1 MQSTGQAGTQ
11 SSHPLQSVGDDRV
24 HALARPDDG
33 IGRAGI
39 EAARAA
45 DAGRLVDPRDE
56 RRRLAA
62 ASRIERLRRA
72 AEQGGEFVDQPGAAR
87 RAAIQSRFAACERF
101 GVRPAG
107 VVAAAP
113 ALGLREQRID
123 ARGKFVRIGGHRG
136 TQLTFMPA
144 LAPASGVRRN
154 RPESSEAASAMP
166 SDTPKRSFFGFR
178 LATITTWRPTSWSG
192 S

>member
-11 SSHPLQSVGDDRV
+11 SSHPLQSVRDDRV

-45 DAGRLVDPRDE
+45 DAGRLVDPRNE
-56 RRRLAA
+56 RRRFLA
-62 ASRIERLRRA
+62 ASRVERLRRP
-72 AEQGGEFVDQPGAAR
+72 AEQGREVVDQLRAAR
-87 RAAIQSRFAACERF
+87 RAAIEPRFAARERF

-123 ARGKFVRIGGHRG
+123 ARGKFK
-136 TQLTFMPA
+136 A
-144 LAPASGVRRN
+144 DAPLYIIR
-154 RPESSEAASAMP
+154 
-166 SDTPKRSFFGFR
+166 
-178 LATITTWRPTSWSG
+178 
-192 S
+192 